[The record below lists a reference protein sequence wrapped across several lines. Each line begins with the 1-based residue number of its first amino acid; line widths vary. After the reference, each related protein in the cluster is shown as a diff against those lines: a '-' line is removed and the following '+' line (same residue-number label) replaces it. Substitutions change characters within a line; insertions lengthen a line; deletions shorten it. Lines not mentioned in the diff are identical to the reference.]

1 MLFHVVDKSISLK
14 FESSSIYL
22 VRDDWDDWGKF
33 ATMFNMIFIDKGNNK
48 HYIGSIKIG
57 QKGLKAGS
65 PPAEHGK
72 TRSPFLEDRFE
83 KLNENYFSIGQSQT
97 YYEEL
102 SQFPDSFQK
111 DIFDSLKDIVWNDKL
126 IEENKNEPVLYE
138 SLLRDTNSEEIEKYT
153 EILTGEC
160 VPTEYSFSYKLKY
173 DSDDNVYEDNVE
185 INFIVK
191 PKSIPPSNFH
201 VLIGRNG
208 VGKSKILKNIA
219 SLVNTQKKLF
229 DRDESIFSKIIHV
242 VFSIFDIDE
251 DYCSNKKITILGIP
265 KIPDR
270 ECPSKE
276 EQVQIKS
283 KADLSSEFVKSFEN
297 CSSGLRKK
305 RFIELIDFFEYDDIF
320 KEIDIKSM
328 LEEGYALNP
337 ENHEDLI
344 KIFNKLSSGHAI
356 IILTL
361 TQLVEKVDNKTLV
374 LLDEPESHLHPPLLS
389 AFIRAVSK
397 LVIMRNAVVVCVT
410 HSPIVLQEVPCNC
423 AWKISRSGCVF
434 KAERPS
440 IETFGENVSALTRE
454 VFGLDVANTGYI
466 TLLKELINKKHTYD
480 EIIGI
485 LGDQLG
491 YEGKL
496 ILSNLIAVRDAQ

>member
-1 MLFHVVDKSISLK
+1 M
-14 FESSSIYL
+14 
-22 VRDDWDDWGKF
+22 
-33 ATMFNMIFIDKGNNK
+33 
-48 HYIGSIKIG
+48 
-57 QKGLKAGS
+57 
-65 PPAEHGK
+65 
-72 TRSPFLEDRFE
+72 
-83 KLNENYFSIGQSQT
+83 
-97 YYEEL
+97 
-102 SQFPDSFQK
+102 
-111 DIFDSLKDIVWNDKL
+111 
-126 IEENKNEPVLYE
+126 
-138 SLLRDTNSEEIEKYT
+138 
-153 EILTGEC
+153 
-160 VPTEYSFSYKLKY
+160 
-173 DSDDNVYEDNVE
+173 
-185 INFIVK
+185 
-191 PKSIPPSNFH
+191 
-201 VLIGRNG
+201 LIGRNG

-251 DYCSNKKITILGIP
+251 DYCSNKKITILVFQNT
-265 KIPDR
+265 KQR
-270 ECPSKE
+270 VPSKE
-276 EQVQIKS
+276 DRIIKS
-283 KADLSSEFVKSFEN
+283 KADLLSEFVKSFEN

-361 TQLVEKVDNKTLV
+361 IQLIEKVDNKTLV

-496 ILSNLIAVRDAQ
+496 ILSNLIAVRDDQ